1 MSVQSGGWS
10 DITFQPDVLVLGQA
24 GIYTQDSRCE
34 KSSSLKGLGYM
45 WLQTDERRLLA
56 SYYRMLGG
64 RGQKQFYGVDALVRL
79 LDHPSTAKTI
89 QPYGKS
95 GGAENSDSNRRNQ
108 QRQTEL
114 HERLR
119 RASNLLSGRELIVLH
134 LHRDD
139 PSIVGIQLTEEG
151 SQLGA
156 SYAWWFTRAELFI
169 QEFKVHW
176 IWIVL
181 VAIGTWII
189 TQQW

>member
-1 MSVQSGGWS
+1 
-10 DITFQPDVLVLGQA
+10 
-24 GIYTQDSRCE
+24 
-34 KSSSLKGLGYM
+34 
-45 WLQTDERRLLA
+45 
-56 SYYRMLGG
+56 MLGG
-64 RGQKQFYGVDALVRL
+64 AGQKQFYGVDALVRL
-79 LDHPSTAKTI
+79 LDHPSYAKKI
-89 QPYGKS
+89 KPYGKG
-95 GGAENSDSNRRNQ
+95 GGAENVSPKVNTQLQ
-108 QRQTEL
+108 QIEMR
-114 HERLR
+114 ERLR

-139 PSIVGIQLTEEG
+139 SSIVGIQLTEEG

-156 SYAWWFTRAELFI
+156 NYAWWFTRAELFV